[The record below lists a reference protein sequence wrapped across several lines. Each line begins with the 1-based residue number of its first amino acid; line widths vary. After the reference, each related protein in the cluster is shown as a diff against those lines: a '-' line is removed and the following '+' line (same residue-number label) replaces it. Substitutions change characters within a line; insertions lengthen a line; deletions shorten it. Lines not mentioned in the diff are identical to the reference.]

1 MLFPHE
7 IIFPFVYR
15 YEVNETF
22 IYLLITVKATGRVF
36 ENDILLILMEGRYL
50 THQRPMFPIIEKYMK
65 APCCLIIRNYDS
77 CGSENLP
84 WFCLILLLD

>member
-22 IYLLITVKATGRVF
+22 IYLLVTVKATGRVF
-36 ENDILLILMEGRYL
+36 EKDILLILMEGRYL
-50 THQRPMFPIIEKYMK
+50 TH
-65 APCCLIIRNYDS
+65 
-77 CGSENLP
+77 
-84 WFCLILLLD
+84 